1 MIDKVLKGLKCCVAK
16 EKGLTVKDCDVDCPY
31 FHEGV
36 FCKNA
41 LHGDTI
47 RIIHQL
53 ESRLAQADRE
63 RDAAVFDI
71 KIASSILCHTCK
83 HDAWPECKVGRN
95 NLFED
100 DVVGCEQFE
109 WRCVCPENTK
119 EEV

>member
-47 RIIHQL
+47 GIIQQL
-53 ESRLAQADRE
+53 ESDNEAKQKRVEKLEKDVFILGKQLEKDLELFKFYADEKKKAACTRRGAIRKWNRIKVEGEE
-63 RDAAVFDI
+63 R
-71 KIASSILCHTCK
+71 
-83 HDAWPECKVGRN
+83 
-95 NLFED
+95 
-100 DVVGCEQFE
+100 
-109 WRCVCPENTK
+109 
-119 EEV
+119 